1 MSTGR
6 KCVTG
11 CALAAQHTLKCVRTK
26 AVAKAVSNFDSHKKR
41 PWIIQKALLFP
52 SFCARFIQIVTFAQ
66 LMLKMVFAKSMNLF
80 QKKHSLW
87 MQLSMSYW
95 GCSRIYYLRILIYQ
109 GQTKFQNFWK
119 LLEWKIFIH
128 VDLCFFIMLLSTIT
142 KVIHKVHMTTSLE
155 STASL
160 RTPIQ
165 PLKVATWNKAR

>member
-80 QKKHSLW
+80 QKKAFSMNATFNVILGLFKNLLFKNLD
-87 MQLSMSYW
+87 LSGSKK
-95 GCSRIYYLRILIYQ
+95 
-109 GQTKFQNFWK
+109 KFQNFYSCWP
-119 LLEWKIFIH
+119 LLFHNVIIHHHQSYPQSTYDYLSRVHCIFKDSH
-128 VDLCFFIMLLSTIT
+128 PAF
-142 KVIHKVHMTTSLE
+142 E
-155 STASL
+155 SGH
-160 RTPIQ
+160 
-165 PLKVATWNKAR
+165 LKQG

>member
-95 GCSRIYYLRILIYQ
+95 GCSKIYCLRILIYQ
-109 GQTKFQNFWK
+109 DPKKNSR
-119 LLEWKIFIH
+119 IFIH
-128 VDLCFFIMLLSTIT
+128 VGLCFFIMLLSTIT